1 MIKRV
6 YGCKKDTPDLR
17 DYLYHAKID
26 TGSLPGSVDLRS
38 KFSPI
43 VDQGELG
50 SCTSNAIVSG
60 LYEYQLLQKGN
71 WKALSRLFHYYEERS
86 LEGTIDSDSG
96 AEISD
101 GMKVLQQIGV
111 CPETDWPYDIS
122 TYANA
127 PTAQDLAD
135 ALTYKIVEY
144 HRVTSLPLLK
154 AALAEGLPVV
164 LGIDVYSSF
173 ESDSVSSTG
182 VIPMPDTA
190 HESLLGGHAICA
202 VGYDNAKSAVIFRN
216 SWGPS
221 WGDQGHGYLPYAYF
235 KSLVSDMWTSTDSE
249 TTKQGGAKTSDSNTG
264 SISVNV
270 YDAMGNAISGAEI
283 TYTVDGVSGFTAVT
297 NAVGN
302 TEVTGLPLGSY
313 TLTISATGYVG
324 NTAAVN
330 VTGGATTVVNVTL
343 SVTLASVIQSLL
355 SELASEQTTIAQA
368 LVDGIIA
375 KLEAE
380 ESTSSSIF
388 VKDIRDPIEV
398 ALLEQI
404 EASTIPTLATLL
416 VSVLTDL
423 INEKL
428 GANIGYIKAMDNS

>member
-1 MIKRV
+1 MIKRM

-17 DYLYHAKID
+17 DHLYHAKID
-26 TGSLPGSVDLRS
+26 KDSLPASVDLRS

-60 LYEYQLLQKGN
+60 LREYQLLQKGN

-86 LEGTIDSDSG
+86 IEGTVDSDSG

-101 GMKVLQQIGV
+101 GMKVLQQVGV
-111 CPETDWPYDIS
+111 CPETDWPYDTS
-122 TYANA
+122 TYTNP

-135 ALTYKIVEY
+135 APLYKIAEY
-144 HRVTSLPLLK
+144 HRVTSFNLLK

-173 ESDSVSSTG
+173 ESDSASATG
-182 VIPMPDTA
+182 VIPMPDTNQ
-190 HESLLGGHAICA
+190 EQLLGGHAICA
-202 VGYDNAKSAVIFRN
+202 IGYDNAKSSVIFRN
-216 SWGPS
+216 SWGTN
-221 WGDQGHGYLPYAYF
+221 WGERGYGYLPYAYF

-249 TTKQGGAKTSDSNTG
+249 ITKPGDTKTSDSDTG

-270 YDAMGNAISGAEI
+270 YDATGNAISEA
-283 TYTVDGVSGFTAVT
+283 TVVYTVDGISSLTAIT
-297 NAVGN
+297 NETGHA
-302 TEVTGLPLGSY
+302 EVAGLPVGSY
-313 TLTISATGYVG
+313 TLNISSVGYVG
-324 NTAAVN
+324 NITVVN
-330 VTGGATTVVNVTL
+330 VIGGATTTVNVTL

-355 SELASEQTTIAQA
+355 SELASEKTMIAQA

-375 KLEAE
+375 KLEVE
-380 ESTSSSIF
+380 EKTSSSIF

-398 ALLEQI
+398 ALLEQV
-404 EASTIPTLATLL
+404 EASTIPTLAALL

-423 INEKL
+423 INGKL
-428 GANIGYIKAMDNS
+428 GATQKQ